1 MELDKTS
8 KERDKHISRSTFAM
22 PVEINKQVW
31 LALELIRKESDT
43 NMLDHQCVA
52 DRCDA
57 LGHHEA
63 AEWIRSNERAY
74 ALGVFKGFRCSR
86 SNRRTMKGEI

>member
-1 MELDKTS
+1 
-8 KERDKHISRSTFAM
+8 M

-86 SNRRTMKGEI
+86 NGRRNYERRNMNGLSDLP